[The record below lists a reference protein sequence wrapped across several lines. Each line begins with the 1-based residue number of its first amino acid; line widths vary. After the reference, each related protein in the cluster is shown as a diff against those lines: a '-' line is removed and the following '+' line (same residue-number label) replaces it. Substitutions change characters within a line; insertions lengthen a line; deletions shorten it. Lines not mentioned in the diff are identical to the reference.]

1 MATVANANNA
11 CVQNTS
17 RRLYIATGPFD
28 TYFYSY
34 NGKVLSIVPEASC
47 ETCPAGRVL
56 RENGRKLYPG
66 ANPGVFHYMVGVYDS
81 VTFLSGFINPN
92 DDVFAVYNSDKP
104 TYMPDIGDEY
114 SSDGE
119 ADDAANFYGPPV
131 LTSGNVLSSD
141 GFVGIQS
148 TIQAATTYAGS
159 YLYAID
165 YERPGR
171 YFETV
176 PIVEAGVQFNKE
188 CTEPGEVP
196 FTYATLYPDGMIQSI
211 TFTDPESF
219 PSTVTLT
226 ADGNTFN
233 TGNTSTMGNLFVQG
247 DILNNGNTST
257 LGDLFVQG
265 DILNNGNVSTLGTV
279 SYATGLRVP
288 EPSLGGAV
296 NMVAGTDDGTY
307 RRLTVSASGCRA
319 FSRVLLTYGSFGN
332 PGLLCAEAVTNGSF
346 QIVSSS
352 RNDISDVNY
361 FIFN

>member
-1 MATVANANNA
+1 MATVANSNNA
-11 CVQNTS
+11 CVQNTT
-17 RRLYIATGPFD
+17 RRLYIATEAFENH
-28 TYFYSY
+28 FYSY
-34 NGKVLSIVPEASC
+34 NGSSLTLVPGGSC

-56 RENGRKLYPG
+56 RENGRKLYPD
-66 ANPGVFHYMVGVYDS
+66 ANPGVSDYMVGVFDS
-81 VTFLSGFINPN
+81 ITFLSGFINPN
-92 DDVFAVYNSDKP
+92 QNVFAVYNSDKP
-104 TYMPDIGDEY
+104 VYLPNLPED
-114 SSDGE
+114 
-119 ADDAANFYGPPV
+119 NYGPPV
-131 LTSGNVLSSD
+131 LTSGDVLSSE

-159 YLYAID
+159 YLYTAN
-165 YERPGR
+165 YEERPAR
-171 YFETV
+171 FFETV

-196 FTYATLYPDGMIQSI
+196 FTYATLYPDGTIQSV

-233 TGNTSTMGNLFVQG
+233 TGNTSTMG
-247 DILNNGNTST
+247 
-257 LGDLFVQG
+257 DLFVQG

-279 SYATGLRVP
+279 SYATGIRIP

-307 RRLTVSASGCRA
+307 RRLTVSASECRVG
-319 FSRVLLTYGSFGN
+319 SRVLLTYGNFGN